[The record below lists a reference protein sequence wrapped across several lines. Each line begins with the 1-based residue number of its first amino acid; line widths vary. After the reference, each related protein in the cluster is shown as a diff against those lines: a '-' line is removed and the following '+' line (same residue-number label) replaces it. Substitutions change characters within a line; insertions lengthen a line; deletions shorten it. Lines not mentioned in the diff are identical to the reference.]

1 MSAADHLFLFSDPL
15 YSAVEAFW
23 KNHQTQ
29 RRIGTVL
36 VWAFIGAL
44 LAIEANRCNWLP
56 GPVAVLVPTN
66 HFYAVGEAF
75 SVLLGFEILGLVF
88 VLPRSISDSVGK
100 QFEILSI
107 ILLRES
113 FQEFVH
119 FGEPIRWELVSASLL
134 SILTDA
140 LGGLL
145 TFVALGLFYRFQRH
159 RRITN
164 SQAAQDRF
172 RSTKR
177 LLALV
182 LLIIFVG
189 IGLQDVWA
197 YLTRKTPG
205 QFFETF
211 FTLLVF
217 SDILLIFLSLRYTT
231 SYQVVFRNS
240 GFALATVLIR
250 LAVTAPTYYN
260 VALSLG
266 SVVFAV
272 CLTLAYNA
280 FTPSLKT
287 SQEDVLERD
296 DPTSDWIGA

>member
-1 MSAADHLFLFSDPL
+1 MRLADHLFRFSDPV
-15 YSAVEAFW
+15 YQAAESFW
-23 KNHQTQ
+23 KDHRTQ
-29 RRIGTVL
+29 RWVGTLL
-36 VWAFIGAL
+36 VWAFVGAL
-44 LAIEANRCNWLP
+44 LGIEAARRAWLP
-56 GPVAVLVPTN
+56 APLTGIVPTN
-66 HFYAVGEAF
+66 HFYAVSLAF

-88 VLPRSISDSVGK
+88 VLPESVSDSVGK

-119 FGEPIRWELVSASLL
+119 FDEPIRWELVSASLL
-134 SILTDA
+134 PILTDA

-145 TFVALGLFYRFQRH
+145 TFVALGWFYRVQRH
-159 RRITN
+159 RRITD

-182 LLIIFVG
+182 LLAAFAATGGRDAWDYLVH
-189 IGLQDVWA
+189 GL
-197 YLTRKTPG
+197 PG
-205 QFFETF
+205 QFFDTF

-240 GFALATVLIR
+240 GFALATVFIR
-250 LAVTAPTYYN
+250 LAVTAPSYYN

-272 CLTLAYNA
+272 CLTVAYNA
-280 FTPSLKT
+280 FTPPMRASHD
-287 SQEDVLERD
+287 EAPDRGG
-296 DPTSDWIGA
+296 GA